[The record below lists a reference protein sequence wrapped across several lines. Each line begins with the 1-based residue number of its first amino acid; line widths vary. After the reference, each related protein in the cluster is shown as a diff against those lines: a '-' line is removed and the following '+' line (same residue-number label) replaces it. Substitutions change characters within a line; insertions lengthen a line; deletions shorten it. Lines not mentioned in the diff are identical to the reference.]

1 MQVTKNFDVKISV
14 VHPYLTRNISEKD
27 SERISRNTL
36 FKYEPQKAIET
47 PQLASQSVA
56 DEEESSADVAA
67 KLIQRFK
74 DIYDGFDTLREK
86 AANRLSDIVY
96 EYDVTVL
103 ENEAIAVAEESIF
116 GAATG
121 TITFKKYK
129 QAIELSELIEEEI
142 RRRATLQGAASVA

>member
-47 PQLASQSVA
+47 PQLASQSV
-56 DEEESSADVAA
+56 ADVAA